1 MTPALTTSEKI
12 LDQLAEGR
20 SFNDLR
26 QKHGY
31 TRKDFVT
38 AALFG
43 VAELQSE
50 YIELLKKHGKFGDLT
65 GIK

>member
-1 MTPALTTSEKI
+1 MATSLTTSEKI
-12 LDQLAEGR
+12 LEQLAQG
-20 SFNDLR
+20 SNFKDLSSR
-26 QKHGY
+26 HGY

-43 VAELQSE
+43 VAELQEE
-50 YIELLKKHGKFGDLT
+50 YLELLKKHGRFSEYT

>member
-1 MTPALTTSEKI
+1 MATAMTTSEKI
-12 LDQLAEGR
+12 LEQLAEGR
-20 SFNDLR
+20 SFNDLS

-43 VAELQSE
+43 VAELQAE
-50 YIELLKKHGKFGDLT
+50 YIELLKKHGKFNSIT

>member
-1 MTPALTTSEKI
+1 MAPALTTSEKI
-12 LDQLAEGR
+12 LEQLAAGS
-20 SFNDLR
+20 SFDDLS
-26 QKHGY
+26 KKNGY

-43 VAELQSE
+43 VAELQAE
-50 YIELLKKHGKFGDLT
+50 YMELLKKHGRFSEYT